1 MSLIYWDTMLFVYW
15 LEEHPGYAPRVRT
28 ILSRMEER
36 EDTLCTSSFA
46 LAELLVAPYKTGNAA
61 LAERIR
67 AALQPPFVRI
77 IPFTSDTA
85 EHYARIRAKHGITPA
100 DAIQLA
106 CAAEARVHLFLTND
120 RGLSGKVIPGI
131 QFVADLDVNLF

>member
-15 LEEHPGYAPRVRT
+15 LEEHPDYAPRVQT

-36 EDTLCTSSFA
+36 GDVLCSSSFA
-46 LAELLVAPYKTGNAA
+46 LAELLVGPHKTGDRE
-61 LAERIR
+61 LAGKIR

-85 EHYARIRAKHGITPA
+85 EHYAHIRAKHGLAPA

-106 CAAEARVHLFLTND
+106 CAAEARVDLFLTND
-120 RGLSGKVIPGI
+120 RGLVGKTIPGI
-131 QFVADLDVNLF
+131 QFVAGLDVNIF